1 MRKANVKA
9 KIKAVVPVWSH
20 YITVVRQADDSLL
33 ISGDSYIP
41 CPLIPKETHPE
52 VLRQLDFTR
61 KLRRYVLRRLGKPRG
76 DAKVDGPD
84 GVYQFA
90 NATTDEKLVA
100 FVEEFGPVNGK
111 VIAEMPVAG
120 AWEVTVRETLRSL
133 RREQKQFRR
142 LVETVQQV
150 NRNARAE
157 RATLLNLLT
166 ALTVDAPMKTLS
178 PDWAELGWTEVMKN
192 VIGQYRNPS
201 KEILSVA
208 HQMLCY
214 YFGRYPPGLF
224 PVADGVVEL
233 PRMRITG
240 VRDALYFQLRPDY
253 LAQRTIGTC
262 LHCHEHFVVYRRGT
276 PACGDSCSR
285 ALRNAR
291 YWNSNRETINATR
304 SGKPRKEESRKSKV
318 SGRAAQKSFTGK
330 QV

>member
-1 MRKANVKA
+1 MRKANAKA
-9 KIKAVVPVWSH
+9 KIRAVVPVWSQ
-20 YITVVRQADDSLL
+20 YITVVRQADDALL

-41 CPLIPKETHPE
+41 YPMIPKETHPE

-61 KLRRYVLRRLGKPRG
+61 KLRRYVLRRLGKSRG

-111 VIAEMPVAG
+111 VIAEMPVDD
-120 AWEVTVRETLRSL
+120 AWDVTVRETLRSL

-142 LVETVQQV
+142 LVETIQQV
-150 NRNARAE
+150 NCNARAKV
-157 RATLLNLLT
+157 ATLRDLLT
-166 ALTVDAPMKTLS
+166 ALAADAPMNLS
-178 PDWAELGWTEVMKN
+178 LYWGEVLEN
-192 VIGQYRNPS
+192 VQRQYLNPS
-201 KEILSVA
+201 KELLSVA

-214 YFGRYPPGLF
+214 LFSQHPPGLF

-233 PRMRITG
+233 PRIKSSG
-240 VRDALYFQLRPDY
+240 VRDALYFQLRLDY

-291 YWNSNRETINATR
+291 YWDSNKETINASR
-304 SGKPRKEESRKSKV
+304 RGKPPKEES
-318 SGRAAQKSFTGK
+318 GK
-330 QV
+330 QRCLGEPRRKASQGNRF